1 MRVLVG
7 KGRRVSLLL
16 TQERSIGLLFRED
29 FQGRTT
35 TIRAK
40 AKMDRHKVEDILGLL
55 VSQDKGGVTIAN
67 SLDT

>member
-7 KGRRVSLLL
+7 KVRGVSLLL
-16 TQERSIGLLFRED
+16 AWERSRGLLFHED
-29 FQGRTT
+29 LQGRTSS
-35 TIRAK
+35 IK
-40 AKMDRHKVEDILGLL
+40 AKVRIDRHKVEDISRLL

>member
-16 TQERSIGLLFRED
+16 ALERSRGLLFHED
-29 FQGRTT
+29 LYDRTA

-40 AKMDRHKVEDILGLL
+40 AKMDRHKVEDISGLL